1 MHVRV
6 ALLHVVQRLY
16 CVCVC
21 VSAGLLKLGLGQ
33 LSQLPAAMVLL
44 SKDQLDAQKEKDK
57 GARAV
62 TNSVLKD
69 KENTPNVVE
78 NVAAKVQ
85 AESWRI
91 QKEFYAVS
99 HGVTADYFAIG
110 NSRLMM
116 RAIGLLVVG
125 GTRPKKFR
133 GFCTGMLSA
142 TRGWLL

>member
-1 MHVRV
+1 M
-6 ALLHVVQRLY
+6 
-16 CVCVC
+16 CVCL
-21 VSAGLLKLGLGQ
+21 SAGLLKLGLGQ

-44 SKDQLDAQKEKDK
+44 SKDQLDAQKETGK

-91 QKEFYAVS
+91 
-99 HGVTADYFAIG
+99 
-110 NSRLMM
+110 
-116 RAIGLLVVG
+116 
-125 GTRPKKFR
+125 
-133 GFCTGMLSA
+133 
-142 TRGWLL
+142 